1 MQKTQEIESRH
12 IKETAIKQAQ
22 ELLQVKLAE
31 CKYAYEEELEYI
43 SKQFEELLAEL
54 QKENEQKKKLNQKI
68 IDLETVIMNQQNMI
82 ETTGYY
88 FDLWE
93 NKKKFTQ
100 LEEQT
105 LTSFEKKIQEK

>member
-1 MQKTQEIESRH
+1 
-12 IKETAIKQAQ
+12 
-22 ELLQVKLAE
+22 
-31 CKYAYEEELEYI
+31 
-43 SKQFEELLAEL
+43 
-54 QKENEQKKKLNQKI
+54 
-68 IDLETVIMNQQNMI
+68 MNQQNMI

-105 LTSFEKKIQEK
+105 LTSFEKKI